1 MLKLPV
7 KILIHEKLT
16 SLGHTVAISYESKHV
31 TVSILLPPVP
41 PSSLLP
47 ISMVLCSSV
56 GRAWRLQRQD
66 RALDSRE
73 HPYVKSEKDKENR
86 HHRRSPSRSRSRERK
101 RRSRDK
107 DRRSR
112 DRRGDSKERRPRRSS
127 PSQQQPQE
135 IAVSRSPHRET
146 KKKNKV
152 KKYWDVP
159 PPGFEHISVM
169 QYKAMQAAG
178 QIPATALLPTM
189 TPDGLAV
196 TPTPVP
202 VVGSQMTRQARR
214 LYVGNIPF
222 GITEE
227 SMMDFFNAQ
236 MRLGGLTQAPG
247 NPVLAVQINQDKNF
261 AFLEFRSVDET
272 TQAMAFDGIIF
283 QGQSLK
289 IRRPHDYQPLPGM
302 SENPSVYV
310 PGVVSTVVPDSAHKL
325 FIGGLPNYLNDDQV
339 KELLTSFGPLKAF
352 NLVKDSA
359 TGLSKGYA
367 FCEYV
372 DVNLNDQITMENQA
386 IAGLNGMQLGDKK
399 LLVQRASV
407 GSKNATLTSINQ
419 TPVTLQV
426 PGLMNSSMTQMAGLP
441 TEVLCLMN
449 MVAVEELVDEEEYE
463 EIVEDVRDECS
474 KYGQVK
480 SIEIPR
486 PVDGLEVPGTGKIFV
501 EFMSVFDSQKA
512 MQGLTGRKFANRVV
526 VTKYC
531 DPDAYHRRDFW

>member
-1 MLKLPV
+1 MSDFDEFERL
-7 KILIHEKLT
+7 LT
-16 SLGHTVAISYESKHV
+16 ENKKE
-31 TVSILLPPVP
+31 
-41 PSSLLP
+41 
-47 ISMVLCSSV
+47 
-56 GRAWRLQRQD
+56 R
-66 RALDSRE
+66 
-73 HPYVKSEKDKENR
+73 DKENR
-86 HHRRSPSRSRSRERK
+86 HGWRTPSRSLSRERK
-101 RRSRDK
+101 KRCRERRKSRE
-107 DRRSR
+107 
-112 DRRGDSKERRPRRSS
+112 RRGNSKERRRHRRSIQTQKQ
-127 PSQQQPQE
+127 SQE
-135 IAVSRSPHRET
+135 TVVSRSPALHRE
-146 KKKNKV
+146 KKKKV
-152 KKYWDVP
+152 RKYWDVP
-159 PPGFEHISVM
+159 APGFEHITPL

-189 TPDGLAV
+189 ITPEGLPPA
-196 TPTPVP
+196 PTSVP

-222 GITEE
+222 GIT
-227 SMMDFFNAQ
+227 
-236 MRLGGLTQAPG
+236 
-247 NPVLAVQINQDKNF
+247 
-261 AFLEFRSVDET
+261 EFRSVDET

-302 SENPSVYV
+302 SESPSVYV

-359 TGLSKGYA
+359 TALSKGYA

-372 DVNLNDQITMENQA
+372 DVNLNDQA

-407 GSKNATLTSINQ
+407 GAKNAALTGMNQ

-426 PGLMNSSMTQMAGLP
+426 PGLMPTSMASLGGLP

-449 MVAVEELVDEEEYE
+449 MVAVEELLDDEEYE
-463 EIVEDVRDECS
+463 EIVEDVRDECG

-501 EFMSVFDSQKA
+501 EFMTLFDSQKA
-512 MQGLTGRKFANRVV
+512 MQALTGRKFANRVV

>member
-1 MLKLPV
+1 MSDFDEF
-7 KILIHEKLT
+7 EKQLNENKQ
-16 SLGHTVAISYESKHV
+16 VIA
-31 TVSILLPPVP
+31 
-41 PSSLLP
+41 
-47 ISMVLCSSV
+47 
-56 GRAWRLQRQD
+56 
-66 RALDSRE
+66 
-73 HPYVKSEKDKENR
+73 SERDKENR
-86 HHRRSPSRSRSRERK
+86 HRRRTPSRSRSRERK
-101 RRSRDK
+101 RRSRERKSRDQRSDSK
-107 DRRSR
+107 DRRQ
-112 DRRGDSKERRPRRSS
+112 RRSTQNQNQNQNQNQ
-127 PSQQQPQE
+127 PQPQE
-135 IAVSRSPHRET
+135 NAVSHSPHRE
-146 KKKNKV
+146 KKKKV
-152 KKYWDVP
+152 RKYWDVP
-159 PPGFEHISVM
+159 PPGFEHITPM

-247 NPVLAVQINQDKNF
+247 NPILAVQINQDKNF

-325 FIGGLPNYLNDDQV
+325 FIGGLPNYLNDDQQSNEPAILPAV

-372 DVNLNDQITMENQA
+372 DVNVNDQA

-407 GSKNATLTSINQ
+407 GSKNATLMSINQ

-426 PGLMNSSMTQMAGLP
+426 PGLMNSSMVQMGGLP

-449 MVAVEELVDEEEYE
+449 MVAPEELLDDEEYE

>member
-1 MLKLPV
+1 MSDFD
-7 KILIHEKLT
+7 EF
-16 SLGHTVAISYESKHV
+16 E
-31 TVSILLPPVP
+31 
-41 PSSLLP
+41 
-47 ISMVLCSSV
+47 
-56 GRAWRLQRQD
+56 RQ
-66 RALDSRE
+66 L
-73 HPYVKSEKDKENR
+73 SENKQAERDKENR
-86 HHRRSPSRSRSRERK
+86 HHRRSGSRSRSRDRK
-101 RRSRDK
+101 RRSRDR

-112 DRRGDSKERRPRRSS
+112 DRRGDSKDRRHRRSS
-127 PSQQQPQE
+127 PPSFPQDNT
-135 IAVSRSPHRET
+135 ASRSPHRE
-146 KKKNKV
+146 KKKIKV

-159 PPGFEHISVM
+159 PPGFENISPM

-310 PGVVSTVVPDSAHKL
+310 PGLVINTGVVSTVVPDSAHKL

-372 DVNLNDQITMENQA
+372 DVNLNDQA

-426 PGLMNSSMTQMAGLP
+426 PGLNSTVTQMGGLP

-449 MVAVEELVDEEEYE
+449 MVAPEDLVDDEEYE

>member
-1 MLKLPV
+1 MNQPPTPGPDPSTSLFSPPLLPIPLPCPCSPSSPSSVPLLLSLFLSDSGSLSCLLLLLFFSYCVSLLSWDVSFLVCPVSLFCPVFFFLPV
-7 KILIHEKLT
+7 LSYFFPHFPSVPWSSLLRPSPFSLMTLLCLSLLLI
-16 SLGHTVAISYESKHV
+16 SV
-31 TVSILLPPVP
+31 LPPVFHCP
-41 PSSLLP
+41 LPSHLLP
-47 ISMVLCSSV
+47 SYPSPLIPKPSV
-56 GRAWRLQRQD
+56 
-66 RALDSRE
+66 
-73 HPYVKSEKDKENR
+73 
-86 HHRRSPSRSRSRERK
+86 SPSLTLPLLS
-101 RRSRDK
+101 
-107 DRRSR
+107 
-112 DRRGDSKERRPRRSS
+112 
-127 PSQQQPQE
+127 
-135 IAVSRSPHRET
+135 
-146 KKKNKV
+146 
-152 KKYWDVP
+152 P
-159 PPGFEHISVM
+159 PPF
-169 QYKAMQAAG
+169 
-178 QIPATALLPTM
+178 PAPPCLLFP
-189 TPDGLAV
+189 LQEA
-196 TPTPVP
+196 
-202 VVGSQMTRQARR
+202 
-214 LYVGNIPF
+214 
-222 GITEE
+222 
-227 SMMDFFNAQ
+227 MMDFFNAQ

-372 DVNLNDQITMENQA
+372 DINVTDQA

-407 GSKNATLTSINQ
+407 GAKNATLSTINQ

-426 PGLMNSSMTQMAGLP
+426 PGLMSSQVQMGGHP

-449 MVAVEELVDEEEYE
+449 MVLPEELLDDEEYE

-474 KYGQVK
+474 KYGLVK

-486 PVDGLEVPGTGKIFV
+486 PVDGVEVPGCGKIFV
-501 EFMSVFDSQKA
+501 EFTSVFDCQKA

-531 DPDAYHRRDFW
+531 DPDSYHRRDFW

>member
-1 MLKLPV
+1 MSDFD
-7 KILIHEKLT
+7 EF
-16 SLGHTVAISYESKHV
+16 E
-31 TVSILLPPVP
+31 
-41 PSSLLP
+41 
-47 ISMVLCSSV
+47 
-56 GRAWRLQRQD
+56 RQ
-66 RALDSRE
+66 L
-73 HPYVKSEKDKENR
+73 SENKQAERDKENR
-86 HHRRSPSRSRSRERK
+86 HHRRSGSRSRSRDRK
-101 RRSRDK
+101 RRSRDR

-112 DRRGDSKERRPRRSS
+112 DRRGDSKDRRHRRSS
-127 PSQQQPQE
+127 PPTYPQE
-135 IAVSRSPHRET
+135 NTASRSPHRE
-146 KKKNKV
+146 KKKIKV

-159 PPGFEHISVM
+159 PPGFENISPM

-310 PGVVSTVVPDSAHKL
+310 PGLVVNTGVVSTVVPDSAHKL

-372 DVNLNDQITMENQA
+372 DVNLNDQA

-426 PGLMNSSMTQMAGLP
+426 PGLNSTVTQMGGLP

-449 MVAVEELVDEEEYE
+449 MVAPEELLDDEEYE

>member
-1 MLKLPV
+1 MSDFD
-7 KILIHEKLT
+7 EFERQLT
-16 SLGHTVAISYESKHV
+16 ENKQGVENLNSLE
-31 TVSILLPPVP
+31 
-41 PSSLLP
+41 
-47 ISMVLCSSV
+47 
-56 GRAWRLQRQD
+56 R
-66 RALDSRE
+66 
-73 HPYVKSEKDKENR
+73 DKENR
-86 HHRRSPSRSRSRERK
+86 HRRRSSSRSRSRERK
-101 RRSRDK
+101 RRSRERRSRERRSGSK
-107 DRRSR
+107 DRRH
-112 DRRGDSKERRPRRSS
+112 RRST
-127 PSQQQPQE
+127 QPQNPPQD
-135 IAVSRSPHRET
+135 IVSRSPHRE
-146 KKKNKV
+146 KKKKV

-159 PPGFEHISVM
+159 PPGFEHITPM

-310 PGVVSTVVPDSAHKL
+310 PVVSTVVPDSAHKL

-372 DVNLNDQITMENQA
+372 DVNVNDQA

-407 GSKNATLTSINQ
+407 GAKNATLTSVNQ

-426 PGLMNSSMTQMAGLP
+426 PGLMNSSMNQMGGIP

-449 MVAVEELVDEEEYE
+449 MVAPEELLDDEEYE
-463 EIVEDVRDECS
+463 EILEDVREECS

-486 PVDGLEVPGTGKIFV
+486 PVDGLDVPGTGKIFV
-501 EFMSVFDSQKA
+501 EFTTLFDSQKA
-512 MQGLTGRKFANRVV
+512 MQQLTGRKFANRVV

-531 DPDAYHRRDFW
+531 DPDAYHRREFW

>member
-1 MLKLPV
+1 MSDFD
-7 KILIHEKLT
+7 EF
-16 SLGHTVAISYESKHV
+16 E
-31 TVSILLPPVP
+31 
-41 PSSLLP
+41 
-47 ISMVLCSSV
+47 
-56 GRAWRLQRQD
+56 RQLNENKQE
-66 RALDSRE
+66 R
-73 HPYVKSEKDKENR
+73 DKENR
-86 HHRRSPSRSRSRERK
+86 HRKRSHSRSRSRDRK
-101 RRSRDK
+101 RRSR
-107 DRRSR
+107 SR
-112 DRRGDSKERRPRRSS
+112 DRRNRDQRSASRDRRRRSK
-127 PSQQQPQE
+127 PLTRGAKE
-135 IAVSRSPHRET
+135 EHGGLIRSPRHE
-146 KKKNKV
+146 KKKKV
-152 KKYWDVP
+152 RKYWDVP
-159 PPGFEHISVM
+159 PPGFEHITPM

-227 SMMDFFNAQ
+227 AMMDFFNAQ

-325 FIGGLPNYLNDDQV
+325 FIGGLPNYLNDDQ
-339 KELLTSFGPLKAF
+339 
-352 NLVKDSA
+352 
-359 TGLSKGYA
+359 
-367 FCEYV
+367 
-372 DVNLNDQITMENQA
+372 A

-407 GSKNATLTSINQ
+407 GAKNATLSTINQ

-426 PGLMNSSMTQMAGLP
+426 PGLMSSQVQMGGHP

-449 MVAVEELVDEEEYE
+449 MVLPEELLDDEEYE

-474 KYGQVK
+474 KYGLVK

-486 PVDGLEVPGTGKIFV
+486 PVDGVEVPGCGKIFV
-501 EFMSVFDSQKA
+501 EFTSVFDCQKA

-531 DPDAYHRRDFW
+531 DPDSYHRRD

>member
-1 MLKLPV
+1 MSDFD
-7 KILIHEKLT
+7 EFERQLT
-16 SLGHTVAISYESKHV
+16 ENKQGNIE
-31 TVSILLPPVP
+31 
-41 PSSLLP
+41 
-47 ISMVLCSSV
+47 
-56 GRAWRLQRQD
+56 R
-66 RALDSRE
+66 
-73 HPYVKSEKDKENR
+73 DKENR
-86 HHRRSPSRSRSRERK
+86 HHRRRTPSRSRSRERK
-101 RRSRDK
+101 RRSRE
-107 DRRSR
+107 RRSR
-112 DRRGDSKERRPRRSS
+112 DRRSDSKDHRQRRSH
-127 PSQQQPQE
+127 
-135 IAVSRSPHRET
+135 SPHRE
-146 KKKNKV
+146 KKKKV
-152 KKYWDVP
+152 RKYWDVP
-159 PPGFEHISVM
+159 PPGFEHITPM

-189 TPDGLAV
+189 TPDGLAA

-310 PGVVSTVVPDSAHKL
+310 PALEKGVVSTVVPDSAHKL
-325 FIGGLPNYLNDDQV
+325 FIGGLPNYLNDDQVLKMNGSELGSRQPGGMAVNGHQEQLMLLVFTLYKYYGV

-372 DVNLNDQITMENQA
+372 DVNLNDQA

-407 GSKNATLTSINQ
+407 GAKNAALTSINQ

-426 PGLMNSSMTQMAGLP
+426 PGLMNSSVVQMGGLP

-449 MVAVEELVDEEEYE
+449 MVAPEELLDDEEYE
-463 EIVEDVRDECS
+463 EIVEDVREECS